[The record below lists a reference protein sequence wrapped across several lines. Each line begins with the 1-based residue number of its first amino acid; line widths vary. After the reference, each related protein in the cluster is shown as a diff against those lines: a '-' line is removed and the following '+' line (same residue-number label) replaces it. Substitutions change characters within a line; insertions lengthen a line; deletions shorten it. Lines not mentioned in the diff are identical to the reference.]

1 MIKVYLSGSCSS
13 CRKARKWLRK
23 RQLEFMEINLSS
35 TVMSKEDLIKSL
47 SLTENGLEDII
58 AVRGKTYLNLEQE
71 FESLSLE
78 EAIRLIQKNPRL
90 LKRPLIFDDNRLLVG
105 FNEEG
110 IRAFVPTEVRKVELT
125 QRLILA

>member
-35 TVMSKEDLIKSL
+35 TVMSKEDLIKIL

-105 FNEEG
+105 FNEDG
-110 IRAFVPTEVRKVELT
+110 IRAFVPTEVRKVELK

>member
-35 TVMSKEDLIKSL
+35 TVMSKEDLIKIL

-105 FNEEG
+105 FNEKG
-110 IRAFVPTEVRKVELT
+110 IRAFVPTEVRKVELK

>member
-35 TVMSKEDLIKSL
+35 TVMSKEDLIKIL

-78 EAIRLIQKNPRL
+78 EAIRLIQKKPRL

-110 IRAFVPTEVRKVELT
+110 IRAFVPTEVRKVELK

>member
-1 MIKVYLSGSCSS
+1 MIKVYLSGYCSS

-35 TVMSKEDLIKSL
+35 TVMSKEDLIKIL

-110 IRAFVPTEVRKVELT
+110 IRAFVPTEVRKVELK

>member
-35 TVMSKEDLIKSL
+35 TVMSKEDLIKIL

-105 FNEEG
+105 FNEGG
-110 IRAFVPTEVRKVELT
+110 IRAFVPTEVRKVELK

>member
-35 TVMSKEDLIKSL
+35 TVMSKEDLIKIL

-78 EAIRLIQKNPRL
+78 KAIRLIQKNPRL

-110 IRAFVPTEVRKVELT
+110 IRAFVPTEVRKVELK

>member
-110 IRAFVPTEVRKVELT
+110 IRAFVPTEVRKVELK

>member
-35 TVMSKEDLIKSL
+35 TVMSKEDLIKIL

-110 IRAFVPTEVRKVELT
+110 IRAFVPTEVRKVELK

>member
-1 MIKVYLSGSCSS
+1 
-13 CRKARKWLRK
+13 
-23 RQLEFMEINLSS
+23 MEINLSS
-35 TVMSKEDLIKSL
+35 TVMSKEDLIKIL

-110 IRAFVPTEVRKVELT
+110 IRAFVPTEVRKVELK

>member
-35 TVMSKEDLIKSL
+35 TVMSKEDLIKIL

-105 FNEEG
+105 FYEEG
-110 IRAFVPTEVRKVELT
+110 IRAFVPTEVRKVELK

>member
-23 RQLEFMEINLSS
+23 RHLEFMEINLSS
-35 TVMSKEDLIKSL
+35 TVMSKEDLIKIL

-110 IRAFVPTEVRKVELT
+110 IRAFVPTEVRKVELK

>member
-35 TVMSKEDLIKSL
+35 TVMSKEDLIKIL

-78 EAIRLIQKNPRL
+78 EAIRLIQKNPCL

-110 IRAFVPTEVRKVELT
+110 IRAFVPTEVRKVELK